1 MTIRADYHSHTTYS
15 DGTTSLEDNVRQALA
30 VGLKVIG
37 IADHAWGH
45 AFYGIDKAKL
55 GEIRQEIARLRE
67 KYPAIRIMHS
77 VEANILGRS
86 GKTDLTPEEMS
97 EFDIVQAGYH
107 FGSKPSSF
115 DDVVSHV
122 INYLNRLF
130 GLFQKTA
137 IKRNTQG
144 LINAMRDYPFHILT
158 HPGDKGPVDI
168 VRVAEAAI
176 KYNKLLEVNKRHH
189 FLTVEQLRQIKD
201 MDIKLV
207 LGSDA
212 HKLEDI
218 GQVDECIDRL
228 IQAGVDLKK
237 VVNLR
242 TP

>member
-1 MTIRADYHSHTTYS
+1 MNISADYHSHTTYS
-15 DGTTSLEDNVRQALA
+15 DGTTSLEDNVQQAIR
-30 VGLKVIG
+30 VGLQVIG

-45 AFYGIDKAKL
+45 AFYGIDKNKL
-55 GEIRQEIARLRE
+55 GEIRAEINRLKE
-67 KYPAIRIMHS
+67 AYPEIRIMHS

-86 GKTDLTPEEMS
+86 GKLDMTPEEMA

-107 FGSKPSSF
+107 FGSKPSSA
-115 DDVVSHV
+115 DDVLSHL
-122 INYLNRLF
+122 INYLHRLF
-130 GLFQKTA
+130 GLFKKTA
-137 IKRNTQG
+137 TKRNTEG

-168 VRVAEAAI
+168 VAVAEAAI

-189 FLTVEQLRQIKD
+189 YLNVEQLKGIRHLD
-201 MDIKLV
+201 VKLV

-218 GQVDECIDRL
+218 GQVDECIQRL
-228 IQAGVDLKK
+228 IDAEVDLAK

>member
-1 MTIRADYHSHTTYS
+1 MNISADYHSHTTYS
-15 DGTTSLEDNVRQALA
+15 DGTTSLEDNVQQAIR
-30 VGLKVIG
+30 VGLQVIG

-45 AFYGIDKAKL
+45 AFYGIDKNKL
-55 GEIRQEIARLRE
+55 GEIRAEINRLKE
-67 KYPAIRIMHS
+67 AYPEIRIMHS

-86 GKTDLTPEEMS
+86 GKLDMTSEEMA

-107 FGSKPSSF
+107 FGSKPSSA
-115 DDVVSHV
+115 DDVLSHL
-122 INYLNRLF
+122 INYLHRLF
-130 GLFQKTA
+130 GLFKKTA
-137 IKRNTQG
+137 TKRNTEG

-168 VRVAEAAI
+168 VAVAEAAI

-189 FLTVEQLRQIKD
+189 YLNVEQLKRIRHLD
-201 MDIKLV
+201 VKLV

-218 GQVDECIDRL
+218 GQVDECIQRL
-228 IQAGVDLKK
+228 IDAEVDLAK